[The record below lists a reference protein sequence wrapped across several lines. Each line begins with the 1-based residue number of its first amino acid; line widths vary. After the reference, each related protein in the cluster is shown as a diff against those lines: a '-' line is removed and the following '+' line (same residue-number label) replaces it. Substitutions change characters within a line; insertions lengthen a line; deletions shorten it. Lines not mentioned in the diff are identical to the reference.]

1 MIKAKTMK
9 DTFFN
14 SADVIVTLISK
25 IFLIRKNWIISK
37 TEKRFWQNSMKTDQ
51 KFDKTN
57 KNEIQN
63 WNDG

>member
-37 TEKRFWQNSMKTDQ
+37 TEKRFYKSLMKTN
-51 KFDKTN
+51 KNLMKTN